1 MFFANYQFPKVDKIV
16 YLQTATTNK
25 SIKNIKKDNNKRQ
38 GEPLQ
43 KKVYTKTNQSIL
55 HSAVEIRFLIMERIQ
70 KTKQLVL
77 KVHSKKEPM
86 VCINNWEK

>member
-1 MFFANYQFPKVDKIV
+1 MFFANYQFRKVDKIV
-16 YLQTATTNK
+16 YLQTTTTNK

-43 KKVYTKTNQSIL
+43 
-55 HSAVEIRFLIMERIQ
+55 
-70 KTKQLVL
+70 LVL